1 LVKPIENHTSAE
13 NHTLEHKAGKLD
25 LTLTTIILQAMPE
38 HRLDKQL
45 KRPPKK
51 YAPKGMNILFE
62 DRDIIIVDKVQGLL
76 TMGNERE
83 SERTAYNNLT
93 DYVSKGNA
101 KSPHRIF
108 IVHRLDRETS
118 GVLVFAKSEEAKTY
132 LQSEWSSF
140 NKTYYAVV
148 HGHMPKQE
156 GIISSYL
163 VEQGIFKMYSAS
175 NPEQKKQGKLS
186 KTEYKVIQQN
196 DTHSLVELN
205 ILTGRKHQIR
215 VHLADKG
222 CPVVGDK
229 KYGNGGKGEKG
240 EKRLALHAAKLNIKH
255 PYTKYDLTIEAPVP
269 SIFLKMVQ

>member
-1 LVKPIENHTSAE
+1 
-13 NHTLEHKAGKLD
+13 
-25 LTLTTIILQAMPE
+25 
-38 HRLDKQL
+38 
-45 KRPPKK
+45 
-51 YAPKGMNILFE
+51 MNILFE
-62 DRDIIIVDKVQGLL
+62 DKDIIMVDKVEGLL

-83 SERTAYNNLT
+83 SDRTAYANLT
-93 DYVSKGNA
+93 DYVSKGNH

-118 GVLVFAKSEEAKTY
+118 GVLVFAKSEEVKTY
-132 LQSEWSSF
+132 LQSEWSTF

-148 HGHMPKQE
+148 HGHLPKQE

-186 KTEYKVIQQN
+186 KTEYKVIKQN

-229 KYGNGGKGEKG
+229 KYGNDGKGEKG

-255 PYTKYDLTIEAPVP
+255 PFTKFDLSIETPIPKA
-269 SIFLKMVQ
+269 FLKMVQ

>member
-1 LVKPIENHTSAE
+1 
-13 NHTLEHKAGKLD
+13 
-25 LTLTTIILQAMPE
+25 
-38 HRLDKQL
+38 
-45 KRPPKK
+45 
-51 YAPKGMNILFE
+51 MNILFE
-62 DRDIIIVDKVQGLL
+62 DKDIIMVDKVEGLL

-83 SERTAYNNLT
+83 SDRTAYANLT
-93 DYVSKGNA
+93 DYVSKGNH

-118 GVLVFAKSEEAKTY
+118 GILVFAKSEEAKTY

-186 KTEYKVIQQN
+186 KTEYKVIKQN

-229 KYGNGGKGEKG
+229 KYGNDGKGEKG
-240 EKRLALHAAKLNIKH
+240 EKRLALHAAKLSIKH
-255 PYTKYDLTIEAPVP
+255 PYSKFDLTIEAPV
-269 SIFLKMVQ
+269 SKTLLKMVQ